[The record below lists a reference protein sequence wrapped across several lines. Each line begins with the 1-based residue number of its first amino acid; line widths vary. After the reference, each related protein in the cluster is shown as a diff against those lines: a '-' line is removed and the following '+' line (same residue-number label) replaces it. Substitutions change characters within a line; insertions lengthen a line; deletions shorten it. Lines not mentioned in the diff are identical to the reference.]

1 MIQSWRG
8 KINHW
13 CNVSGESVPHCADE
27 ANARGS
33 ICCLVT
39 WTSHCVFW
47 QSSSWLTSAALPV
60 NEKGQ
65 PDSAV
70 TLRQY
75 NLCLWIMD
83 IPSKWRPIYVLYH
96 APLHLFW
103 LGLWLDSW
111 RFYWWWTSW
120 FIRSSQ
126 AGPSIKAPCQ
136 DRHAECTVTCCLW
149 PTDWLCSREL
159 ASWCGSPLIL
169 ITPRHEAVKQCAI
182 CATTKLVVSLFQ
194 LH

>member
-1 MIQSWRG
+1 MACNGDDTELEG

-13 CNVSGESVPHCADE
+13 CNVSGESVVLAADGSQCEGLHLLLGHVNFMLCA
-27 ANARGS
+27 
-33 ICCLVT
+33 LT
-39 WTSHCVFW
+39 MLQLTHF
-47 QSSSWLTSAALPV
+47 SSL

-65 PDSAV
+65 PDSAMR
-70 TLRQY
+70 LGQY

-120 FIRSSQ
+120 FMRSSQ
-126 AGPSIKAPCQ
+126 AGPSIKAPCR

-149 PTDWLCSREL
+149 LTDCAL
-159 ASWCGSPLIL
+159 AS
-169 ITPRHEAVKQCAI
+169 
-182 CATTKLVVSLFQ
+182 
-194 LH
+194 

>member
-1 MIQSWRG
+1 MRG
-8 KINHW
+8 APSTVWLCELHTACSDKAPADSLWLSCPIN
-13 CNVSGESVPHCADE
+13 E
-27 ANARGS
+27 R
-33 ICCLVT
+33 
-39 WTSHCVFW
+39 
-47 QSSSWLTSAALPV
+47 
-60 NEKGQ
+60 GQ
-65 PDSAV
+65 PDSAMR
-70 TLRQY
+70 LRQY

-111 RFYWWWTSW
+111 QFYWWWTSW

-149 PTDWLCSREL
+149 LTVYALGNKLPAERGGFTT
-159 ASWCGSPLIL
+159 IL
-169 ITPRHEAVKQCAI
+169 LTAVIIPRHEAVKQCA
-182 CATTKLVVSLFQ
+182 LPQ
-194 LH
+194 LQFVPRLN

>member
-1 MIQSWRG
+1 MKSMRGAPSAVCWREL
-8 KINHW
+8 HAV
-13 CNVSGESVPHCADE
+13 CSGRA
-27 ANARGS
+27 
-33 ICCLVT
+33 L
-39 WTSHCVFW
+39 
-47 QSSSWLTSAALPV
+47 QLTHFSCLPV

-65 PDSAV
+65 PDSAM
-70 TLRQY
+70 TLRHY

-126 AGPSIKAPCQ
+126 PGPSIKAPCQ
-136 DRHAECTVTCCLW
+136 DRHVECTVTCCLW
-149 PTDWLCSREL
+149 QTALSRVSFL
-159 ASWCGSPLIL
+159 QNGAFLHSFHSPLWL
-169 ITPRHEAVKQCAI
+169 LPDTRQ
-182 CATTKLVVSLFQ
+182 
-194 LH
+194 